1 MHFSKIFDLFPSLER
16 KPKDFK
22 GFNNFLGFFEV
33 WTKSD
38 LSSPVQHVLKEY
50 FGGFKTFLTGATE
63 SIGLI
68 NLFIKSEYAVFTQ
81 AYFK

>member
-1 MHFSKIFDLFPSLER
+1 M
-16 KPKDFK
+16 
-22 GFNNFLGFFEV
+22 
-33 WTKSD
+33 
-38 LSSPVQHVLKEY
+38 QHVLKEY
-50 FGGFKTFLTGATE
+50 FGGFKTFLAGATE